1 MDAVSSA
8 PAPSGAEPPWLA
20 ITLAAITVIG
30 PIAVA
35 YVPVVSEARKA
46 RAAARNDPTP
56 PPATPPPPPVSP
68 PPPPP
73 GEAYELMESAIAD
86 TRAQRDAALARA
98 DRLQHVRQAAGE
110 TEMSVEQRAASSHR
124 VSARAQG
131 RGSASQHKSR

>member
-1 MDAVSSA
+1 VDAVSSA
-8 PAPSGAEPPWLA
+8 PAPSGAERPWLA
-20 ITLAAITVIG
+20 ITLAAIAVIG

-56 PPATPPPPPVSP
+56 PAAPPPPPVSP
-68 PPPPP
+68 PPPPT

-98 DRLQHVRQAAGE
+98 DRLQHELNESNVRLADLRE
-110 TEMSVEQRAASSHR
+110 KY
-124 VSARAQG
+124 ARLDARG
-131 RGSASQHKSR
+131 RRDR

>member
-20 ITLAAITVIG
+20 ITLAAIAVIG

-46 RAAARNDPTP
+46 RAAARNDPAP
-56 PPATPPPPPVSP
+56 SPVAPPPPPVSP
-68 PPPPP
+68 PPPPT

-98 DRLQHVRQAAGE
+98 DRLQHE
-110 TEMSVEQRAASSHR
+110 LNESN
-124 VSARAQG
+124 ARLADLREKYARLDARG
-131 RGSASQHKSR
+131 RRDR